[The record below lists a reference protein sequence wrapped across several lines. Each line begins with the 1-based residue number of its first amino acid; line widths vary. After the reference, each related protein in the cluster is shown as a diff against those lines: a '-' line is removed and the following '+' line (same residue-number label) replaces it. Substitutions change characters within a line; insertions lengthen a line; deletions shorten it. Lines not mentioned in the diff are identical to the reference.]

1 MPLPVVLSGRTV
13 RLEPLAPQH
22 AAAIAAAGS
31 EDRTTYAFTPVPHN
45 LDAAEIYLERAL
57 AEQAA
62 GRALP
67 FAVVSTADGQVVG
80 ATRFLELDYWQ
91 GPLVWP
97 SVPGMPYGDPATA
110 VPDAAEIG
118 NTWLAPQ
125 AQGTGINT
133 EAKLLM
139 LRHAF
144 EVWGVRRVSMRADA
158 RNLRSRAAIERL
170 GATCE
175 GVRRAHSRGLD
186 GAVRSTAFYSILDEE
201 WPAVRAVIEA
211 RIDRGPRLDG
221 ATRPDGAARPAG
233 PPVLDGAARLD
244 AVAPRGPLV
253 PA

>member
-1 MPLPVVLSGRTV
+1 MPAPVVLTGRKT
-13 RLEPLAPQH
+13 RLEPLAPHH
-22 AAAIAAAGS
+22 AEALAEAGA
-31 EDRTTYAFTPVPHN
+31 EDRTTYAFTPVPHG
-45 LDAAEIYLERAL
+45 LDAAHGYVDRAL

-62 GRALP
+62 GRILP
-67 FAVVSTADGQVVG
+67 FAIVGAADGRVVG

-91 GPLVWP
+91 GPMVWP
-97 SVPGMPYGDPATA
+97 PVPGVPYGDPVTA

-118 NTWLAPQ
+118 NTWLAPR

-144 EVWGVRRVSMRADA
+144 ETWGVRRISFRADA

-186 GAVRSTAFYSILDEE
+186 GVVRSTAFYSILDDE
-201 WPAVRAVIEA
+201 WPTVRDIIEL
-211 RIDRGPRLDG
+211 RM
-221 ATRPDGAARPAG
+221 AG
-233 PPVLDGAARLD
+233 TVSTAVLDC
-244 AVAPRGPLV
+244 APDT
-253 PA
+253 ACA